1 MQESVTINRSYKDRL
16 FKIIFEDKKE
26 LLSLYNALTGKNYQ
40 NPDELEIN
48 TIDDV
53 IYMHLKNDMSFILDD
68 WQNLFE
74 QQSTFNP
81 NQPLRGFF
89 YFADLYKV
97 KYFGKKI
104 YSTRLLKIPT
114 PQYIVFYNGTANM
127 PDRKELRLSDAF
139 QQPTEQPDIEVVAH
153 MLNINYGHNKELMER
168 CQKLKEYAQFI
179 DIIRHYLRE
188 NKQWSN
194 EQAISKAIDDC
205 IKNNILR
212 DILQKER
219 LRVMASILSEF
230 DDVNFTYDIGH
241 DIFDNH
247 NYTKLSKLQLKK
259 LNNIHIH
266 NVCNNKDH
274 CEITPTCDYITQL
287 RDSVKY
293 LKSINYEKSIV
304 LETGFNNYPGNN
316 YEEKLINYIK
326 SFEKIE
332 DILKTE

>member
-26 LLSLYNALTGKNYQ
+26 LLSLYNALTGNNYQ

-114 PQYIVFYNGTANM
+114 PQYIVFYNGTTNM
-127 PDRKELRLSDAF
+127 PDKKELRLSDAF
-139 QQPTEQPDIEVVAH
+139 QQPTTQPDIEVVAH
-153 MLNINYGHNKELMER
+153 MLNINYEHNKELMER
-168 CQKLKEYAQFI
+168 CRKLKEYAQFI
-179 DIIRHYLRE
+179 DIIRHYLKE
-188 NKQWSN
+188 NEHWSN

-205 IKNNILR
+205 IQNNILR

-230 DDVNFTYDIGH
+230 DEVGYKEMIQD
-241 DIFDNH
+241 
-247 NYTKLSKLQLKK
+247 
-259 LNNIHIH
+259 
-266 NVCNNKDH
+266 
-274 CEITPTCDYITQL
+274 EA
-287 RDSVKY
+287 
-293 LKSINYEKSIV
+293 
-304 LETGFNNYPGNN
+304 
-316 YEEKLINYIK
+316 
-326 SFEKIE
+326 IE
-332 DILKTE
+332 DGEIRGSIKLAYKLKLPKPEIIAILRHDYNLSDEEVNQYMQKFWKN

>member
-1 MQESVTINRSYKDRL
+1 MQESVTINRTYKDRL

-114 PQYIVFYNGTANM
+114 PQYIVFYNGTTNM
-127 PDRKELRLSDAF
+127 PDKKELRLSDAF
-139 QQPTEQPDIEVVAH
+139 QQPTTQPDIEVVAH

-168 CQKLKEYAQFI
+168 CRKLKEYAQFI

-230 DDVNFTYDIGH
+230 DEVGYKEMIRQEAYEDAYEEAYEEGVEYGVKYGGVKTLIEFVQDIGYSKEDATTLAKQRFH
-241 DIFDNH
+241 LSDDVINQYMQKFWKDN
-247 NYTKLSKLQLKK
+247 
-259 LNNIHIH
+259 
-266 NVCNNKDH
+266 
-274 CEITPTCDYITQL
+274 
-287 RDSVKY
+287 
-293 LKSINYEKSIV
+293 
-304 LETGFNNYPGNN
+304 
-316 YEEKLINYIK
+316 
-326 SFEKIE
+326 
-332 DILKTE
+332 

>member
-1 MQESVTINRSYKDRL
+1 M
-16 FKIIFEDKKE
+16 
-26 LLSLYNALTGKNYQ
+26 
-40 NPDELEIN
+40 EIN

-114 PQYIVFYNGTANM
+114 PQYIIFYNGTASM

-139 QQPTEQPDIEVVAH
+139 QQPTAQPDIEVVAH

-168 CQKLKEYAQFI
+168 CRKLKEYAQFI

-205 IKNNILR
+205 IQNNILR

-230 DDVNFTYDIGH
+230 DEVGYKEMIKEEA
-241 DIFDNH
+241 
-247 NYTKLSKLQLKK
+247 Y
-259 LNNIHIH
+259 
-266 NVCNNKDH
+266 
-274 CEITPTCDYITQL
+274 EEA
-287 RDSVKY
+287 SVKSLIGFTQDTGY
-293 LKSINYEKSIV
+293 SKQEVFAIIKQRFHLSDDVINQYMQK
-304 LETGFNNYPGNN
+304 FW
-316 YEEKLINYIK
+316 KDK
-326 SFEKIE
+326 
-332 DILKTE
+332 

>member
-114 PQYIVFYNGTANM
+114 PQYIVFYNGTTNM
-127 PDRKELRLSDAF
+127 PDKKELRLSDAF
-139 QQPTEQPDIEVVAH
+139 QQPTTQPDIEVVAH

-168 CQKLKEYAQFI
+168 CRKLKEYAQFI

-205 IKNNILR
+205 IQNNILR

-230 DDVNFTYDIGH
+230 DEVGYKEMIQD
-241 DIFDNH
+241 
-247 NYTKLSKLQLKK
+247 
-259 LNNIHIH
+259 
-266 NVCNNKDH
+266 
-274 CEITPTCDYITQL
+274 EA
-287 RDSVKY
+287 
-293 LKSINYEKSIV
+293 
-304 LETGFNNYPGNN
+304 
-316 YEEKLINYIK
+316 
-326 SFEKIE
+326 IE
-332 DILKTE
+332 DGEIRGSIKLAYKLKLPKPEIIAILRHDYNLSDEEVNQYMPKFWIN

>member
-114 PQYIVFYNGTANM
+114 PQYIVFYNGTTNM
-127 PDRKELRLSDAF
+127 PDKKELRLSDAF
-139 QQPTEQPDIEVVAH
+139 QQPTTQPDIEVVAH

-230 DDVNFTYDIGH
+230 DEVGYKEMIQD
-241 DIFDNH
+241 
-247 NYTKLSKLQLKK
+247 
-259 LNNIHIH
+259 
-266 NVCNNKDH
+266 
-274 CEITPTCDYITQL
+274 EA
-287 RDSVKY
+287 
-293 LKSINYEKSIV
+293 
-304 LETGFNNYPGNN
+304 
-316 YEEKLINYIK
+316 
-326 SFEKIE
+326 IE
-332 DILKTE
+332 DGEIRGSIKLAYKLKLPKPEIIAILRHDYNLSDEEVNQYMQRFWKN

>member
-1 MQESVTINRSYKDRL
+1 MQESVTINRTYKDRL

-97 KYFGKKI
+97 KYFGKKV

-114 PQYIVFYNGTANM
+114 PQYIVFYNGTTSM

-139 QQPTEQPDIEVVAH
+139 QQPTAQPDIEVVAH

-205 IKNNILR
+205 IQNNILR

-230 DDVNFTYDIGH
+230 DEVGYKEMIRQEAYEDAYEEAYEEGVEYGVKYGGVKTLIEFVQDIGYSKEDATTLVKQRFH
-241 DIFDNH
+241 
-247 NYTKLSKLQLKK
+247 LS
-259 LNNIHIH
+259 
-266 NVCNNKDH
+266 D
-274 CEITPTCDYITQL
+274 DA
-287 RDSVKY
+287 
-293 LKSINYEKSIV
+293 INQYMQK
-304 LETGFNNYPGNN
+304 FWKN
-316 YEEKLINYIK
+316 
-326 SFEKIE
+326 
-332 DILKTE
+332 

>member
-114 PQYIVFYNGTANM
+114 PQYIVFYNGTTSM

-168 CQKLKEYAQFI
+168 CRKLKEYAQFI

-205 IKNNILR
+205 IQNNILR

-230 DDVNFTYDIGH
+230 DEVGYKEMIRQEAYEDAYEEAYEEGVEYGVKYGGVKTLIEFVQDIGYSKEDATTLAKQRFH
-241 DIFDNH
+241 
-247 NYTKLSKLQLKK
+247 LSDD
-259 LNNIHIH
+259 
-266 NVCNNKDH
+266 V
-274 CEITPTCDYITQL
+274 
-287 RDSVKY
+287 
-293 LKSINYEKSIV
+293 INQYMQK
-304 LETGFNNYPGNN
+304 FWKN
-316 YEEKLINYIK
+316 
-326 SFEKIE
+326 
-332 DILKTE
+332 

>member
-139 QQPTEQPDIEVVAH
+139 QQPTEQPDIEVIAH

-168 CQKLKEYAQFI
+168 CRKLKEYAQFI
-179 DIIRHYLRE
+179 DIIRHYLKE
-188 NKQWSN
+188 NEHWSN

-230 DDVNFTYDIGH
+230 DEVGYKEMIQD
-241 DIFDNH
+241 
-247 NYTKLSKLQLKK
+247 
-259 LNNIHIH
+259 
-266 NVCNNKDH
+266 
-274 CEITPTCDYITQL
+274 EA
-287 RDSVKY
+287 
-293 LKSINYEKSIV
+293 
-304 LETGFNNYPGNN
+304 
-316 YEEKLINYIK
+316 
-326 SFEKIE
+326 IE
-332 DILKTE
+332 DGEIRGSIKLAYKLKLPKPEIIAILRHDYNLSDEEVNQYMQKFWKN

>member
-114 PQYIVFYNGTANM
+114 PQYIVFYNGTMNM
-127 PDRKELRLSDAF
+127 PDKKELRLSDAF
-139 QQPTEQPDIEVVAH
+139 QQPTTQPDIEVVAH

-188 NKQWSN
+188 NEQWTN

-205 IKNNILR
+205 IQNNILR

-230 DDVNFTYDIGH
+230 DEVGYKEMIQD
-241 DIFDNH
+241 
-247 NYTKLSKLQLKK
+247 
-259 LNNIHIH
+259 
-266 NVCNNKDH
+266 
-274 CEITPTCDYITQL
+274 EA
-287 RDSVKY
+287 
-293 LKSINYEKSIV
+293 
-304 LETGFNNYPGNN
+304 
-316 YEEKLINYIK
+316 
-326 SFEKIE
+326 IE
-332 DILKTE
+332 DGEIRGSIKLAYKLKLPKPEIIAILRHDYNLSDDEVNQYMQRFWKN

>member
-114 PQYIVFYNGTANM
+114 PQYIVFYNGTTNM
-127 PDRKELRLSDAF
+127 PDKKELRLSDAF
-139 QQPTEQPDIEVVAH
+139 QQPTTQPDIEVVAH

-168 CQKLKEYAQFI
+168 CRKLKEYAQFI

-205 IKNNILR
+205 IQNNILR

-230 DDVNFTYDIGH
+230 DEVGYKEMIR
-241 DIFDNH
+241 
-247 NYTKLSKLQLKK
+247 
-259 LNNIHIH
+259 
-266 NVCNNKDH
+266 
-274 CEITPTCDYITQL
+274 EEA
-287 RDSVKY
+287 
-293 LKSINYEKSIV
+293 YEDA
-304 LETGFNNYPGNN
+304 
-316 YEEKLINYIK
+316 YEEAYGKAYGEGEISGMIKLAQNLNLPKSQIITMIKQNYNLSDEEISEYMQELWK
-326 SFEKIE
+326 
-332 DILKTE
+332 D

>member
-1 MQESVTINRSYKDRL
+1 MQESVTINRTYKDRL
-16 FKIIFEDKKE
+16 FKIIFEGKKE

-127 PDRKELRLSDAF
+127 PDKKELRLSDAF
-139 QQPTEQPDIEVVAH
+139 QQPTTQPDIEVVAH

-179 DIIRHYLRE
+179 DIIRHYLKE
-188 NKQWSN
+188 NEHWSN

-230 DDVNFTYDIGH
+230 DEVGYKEMIRQEAYEDAYEEAYEDAYEEGVEYGVKTLIEFVQDIGYSKEDATTLVKQRFH
-241 DIFDNH
+241 
-247 NYTKLSKLQLKK
+247 LS
-259 LNNIHIH
+259 
-266 NVCNNKDH
+266 D
-274 CEITPTCDYITQL
+274 DA
-287 RDSVKY
+287 
-293 LKSINYEKSIV
+293 INQYMQK
-304 LETGFNNYPGNN
+304 FWKN
-316 YEEKLINYIK
+316 
-326 SFEKIE
+326 
-332 DILKTE
+332 

>member
-1 MQESVTINRSYKDRL
+1 MQESVTINRTYKDRL

-114 PQYIVFYNGTANM
+114 PQYIVFYNGTTNM
-127 PDRKELRLSDAF
+127 PDKKELRLSDAF
-139 QQPTEQPDIEVVAH
+139 QQPTAQPDIEVVAH

-188 NKQWSN
+188 NEHWSN

-205 IKNNILR
+205 IQNNILR

-230 DDVNFTYDIGH
+230 DEVGYKEMIQDEAYEDGVEYGVKTLIEFTQDTGYSKQEVLSIIKQRFHLSDDAVNQYMQKFWK
-241 DIFDNH
+241 N
-247 NYTKLSKLQLKK
+247 
-259 LNNIHIH
+259 
-266 NVCNNKDH
+266 
-274 CEITPTCDYITQL
+274 
-287 RDSVKY
+287 
-293 LKSINYEKSIV
+293 
-304 LETGFNNYPGNN
+304 
-316 YEEKLINYIK
+316 
-326 SFEKIE
+326 
-332 DILKTE
+332 

>member
-1 MQESVTINRSYKDRL
+1 MQESVTINRTYKDRL

-139 QQPTEQPDIEVVAH
+139 QQPTAQPDIEVVAH

-179 DIIRHYLRE
+179 DIIRHYLKE
-188 NKQWSN
+188 NEHWSN

-205 IKNNILR
+205 IQNNILR

-230 DDVNFTYDIGH
+230 DEVGYKEMIRQEAYEDAYEEAYEEGVEYGVKYGGVKTLIEFVQDIGYSKEDATTLAKQRFH
-241 DIFDNH
+241 LSDDVINQYMQKFWKDN
-247 NYTKLSKLQLKK
+247 
-259 LNNIHIH
+259 
-266 NVCNNKDH
+266 
-274 CEITPTCDYITQL
+274 
-287 RDSVKY
+287 
-293 LKSINYEKSIV
+293 
-304 LETGFNNYPGNN
+304 
-316 YEEKLINYIK
+316 
-326 SFEKIE
+326 
-332 DILKTE
+332 

>member
-1 MQESVTINRSYKDRL
+1 MQESVTINRTYKDRL

-104 YSTRLLKIPT
+104 SSTRLLKIPT

-127 PDRKELRLSDAF
+127 PDKKELRLSDAF

-179 DIIRHYLRE
+179 DIIRHYLKE

-205 IKNNILR
+205 IQNNILR

-230 DDVNFTYDIGH
+230 DEVGYKEMIR
-241 DIFDNH
+241 
-247 NYTKLSKLQLKK
+247 Q
-259 LNNIHIH
+259 
-266 NVCNNKDH
+266 
-274 CEITPTCDYITQL
+274 EA
-287 RDSVKY
+287 
-293 LKSINYEKSIV
+293 YEDA
-304 LETGFNNYPGNN
+304 
-316 YEEKLINYIK
+316 YEEGHEAGLEEGREQELAHGVKSYIK
-326 SFEKIE
+326 LAQSIGYAESKIVTMLMQEFNLSE
-332 DILKTE
+332 DQASQYVQKFWKDK

>member
-1 MQESVTINRSYKDRL
+1 MQESVTINRTYKDRL

-179 DIIRHYLRE
+179 DIIRHYLKE
-188 NKQWSN
+188 NEHWSN

-230 DDVNFTYDIGH
+230 DEVGYKEMIQD
-241 DIFDNH
+241 
-247 NYTKLSKLQLKK
+247 
-259 LNNIHIH
+259 
-266 NVCNNKDH
+266 
-274 CEITPTCDYITQL
+274 EA
-287 RDSVKY
+287 
-293 LKSINYEKSIV
+293 
-304 LETGFNNYPGNN
+304 
-316 YEEKLINYIK
+316 
-326 SFEKIE
+326 IE
-332 DILKTE
+332 DGEIRGSIKLAYKLKLPKPEIIAILRHDYNLSDEEVSQYMQKFWKN

>member
-114 PQYIVFYNGTANM
+114 PQYIVFYNGTTNM
-127 PDRKELRLSDAF
+127 PDKKELRLSDAF
-139 QQPTEQPDIEVVAH
+139 QQPTTQPDIEVVAH

-179 DIIRHYLRE
+179 DIIRHYLKE
-188 NKQWSN
+188 NEHWSN

-230 DDVNFTYDIGH
+230 DEVGYKEMIRQEAYEDAYEEVYEEISVKSLIEFVQDIGYSKEDAATLVKQRFH
-241 DIFDNH
+241 
-247 NYTKLSKLQLKK
+247 LSDDAINQYMQKFWKK
-259 LNNIHIH
+259 
-266 NVCNNKDH
+266 
-274 CEITPTCDYITQL
+274 
-287 RDSVKY
+287 
-293 LKSINYEKSIV
+293 
-304 LETGFNNYPGNN
+304 
-316 YEEKLINYIK
+316 
-326 SFEKIE
+326 
-332 DILKTE
+332 

>member
-1 MQESVTINRSYKDRL
+1 MQESVTINRTYKDRL
-16 FKIIFEDKKE
+16 FKIIFEDKKK

-127 PDRKELRLSDAF
+127 PDKKELRLSDSF

-179 DIIRHYLRE
+179 DIIRHYLKE

-205 IKNNILR
+205 IQNNILR

-230 DDVNFTYDIGH
+230 DEVGYKEMIR
-241 DIFDNH
+241 
-247 NYTKLSKLQLKK
+247 Q
-259 LNNIHIH
+259 
-266 NVCNNKDH
+266 
-274 CEITPTCDYITQL
+274 EA
-287 RDSVKY
+287 
-293 LKSINYEKSIV
+293 YEDA
-304 LETGFNNYPGNN
+304 
-316 YEEKLINYIK
+316 YEEGHEAGLEEGREQELAHGVKSYIK
-326 SFEKIE
+326 LAQSIGYAESKIVTMLMQEFNLSE
-332 DILKTE
+332 DQASQYVQKFWKDK

>member
-1 MQESVTINRSYKDRL
+1 MQESVSINRTYKDRL

-114 PQYIVFYNGTANM
+114 PQYIVFYNGTTNM

-168 CQKLKEYAQFI
+168 CRKLKEYAQFI

-230 DDVNFTYDIGH
+230 DEVGYKEMIQD
-241 DIFDNH
+241 
-247 NYTKLSKLQLKK
+247 
-259 LNNIHIH
+259 
-266 NVCNNKDH
+266 
-274 CEITPTCDYITQL
+274 EA
-287 RDSVKY
+287 
-293 LKSINYEKSIV
+293 
-304 LETGFNNYPGNN
+304 
-316 YEEKLINYIK
+316 
-326 SFEKIE
+326 IE
-332 DILKTE
+332 DGEIRGSIKLAYKLKLPKPEIIAILRHDYNLSDEEVNQYMQKFWKN

>member
-114 PQYIVFYNGTANM
+114 PQYIVFYNGTTNM

-168 CQKLKEYAQFI
+168 CRKLKEYAQFI

-205 IKNNILR
+205 IQNNILR

-230 DDVNFTYDIGH
+230 DEVGYKEMIRQEAYEDAYEEAYEEGVEYGVKYGGVKTLIEFVQDIGYSKEDATTLAKQRFH
-241 DIFDNH
+241 LSDDVINQYMQKFWKDN
-247 NYTKLSKLQLKK
+247 
-259 LNNIHIH
+259 
-266 NVCNNKDH
+266 
-274 CEITPTCDYITQL
+274 
-287 RDSVKY
+287 
-293 LKSINYEKSIV
+293 
-304 LETGFNNYPGNN
+304 
-316 YEEKLINYIK
+316 
-326 SFEKIE
+326 
-332 DILKTE
+332 

>member
-1 MQESVTINRSYKDRL
+1 MQESVTINRTYKDRL
-16 FKIIFEDKKE
+16 FKIIFEGKKE

-114 PQYIVFYNGTANM
+114 PQYIVFYNGTTNM
-127 PDRKELRLSDAF
+127 PDKKELRLSDAF
-139 QQPTEQPDIEVVAH
+139 QQPTEQPDIEVIAH

-168 CQKLKEYAQFI
+168 CRKLKEYAQFI

-205 IKNNILR
+205 IQNNILR

-230 DDVNFTYDIGH
+230 DEVGYKEMIQD
-241 DIFDNH
+241 
-247 NYTKLSKLQLKK
+247 
-259 LNNIHIH
+259 
-266 NVCNNKDH
+266 
-274 CEITPTCDYITQL
+274 EA
-287 RDSVKY
+287 
-293 LKSINYEKSIV
+293 
-304 LETGFNNYPGNN
+304 
-316 YEEKLINYIK
+316 
-326 SFEKIE
+326 IE
-332 DILKTE
+332 DGEIRGSIKLAYKLKLPKPEIIAILRHDYNLSDEEVNQYMQKFWKN

>member
-1 MQESVTINRSYKDRL
+1 MQESVTINRTYKDRL
-16 FKIIFEDKKE
+16 FKIIFEGKKE

-127 PDRKELRLSDAF
+127 PDKKELRLSDAF

-179 DIIRHYLRE
+179 DIIRHYLKE
-188 NKQWSN
+188 NEHWSN

-230 DDVNFTYDIGH
+230 DEVGYKEMIRQEAYEDAYEDAYEEGVEYGVKTLIEFVQDIGYSKEDATTLVKQRFH
-241 DIFDNH
+241 
-247 NYTKLSKLQLKK
+247 LS
-259 LNNIHIH
+259 
-266 NVCNNKDH
+266 D
-274 CEITPTCDYITQL
+274 DA
-287 RDSVKY
+287 
-293 LKSINYEKSIV
+293 INQYMQK
-304 LETGFNNYPGNN
+304 FWKN
-316 YEEKLINYIK
+316 
-326 SFEKIE
+326 
-332 DILKTE
+332 

>member
-114 PQYIVFYNGTANM
+114 PQYIVFYNGTTNM
-127 PDRKELRLSDAF
+127 PDKKELRLSDAF
-139 QQPTEQPDIEVVAH
+139 QQPTTQPDIEVVAH

-205 IKNNILR
+205 IQNNILR

-230 DDVNFTYDIGH
+230 DEVGYKEMIRQEAYEYAYEEAYEEGVEYGVKYGGVKTLIEFVQDIGYSKEDATTLAKQRFH
-241 DIFDNH
+241 LSDDVINQYMQKFWKDN
-247 NYTKLSKLQLKK
+247 
-259 LNNIHIH
+259 
-266 NVCNNKDH
+266 
-274 CEITPTCDYITQL
+274 
-287 RDSVKY
+287 
-293 LKSINYEKSIV
+293 
-304 LETGFNNYPGNN
+304 
-316 YEEKLINYIK
+316 
-326 SFEKIE
+326 
-332 DILKTE
+332 

>member
-114 PQYIVFYNGTANM
+114 PQYIVFYNGTTSM

-168 CQKLKEYAQFI
+168 CRKLKEYAQFI

-205 IKNNILR
+205 IQNNILR

-230 DDVNFTYDIGH
+230 DEVGYKEMIR
-241 DIFDNH
+241 
-247 NYTKLSKLQLKK
+247 
-259 LNNIHIH
+259 
-266 NVCNNKDH
+266 
-274 CEITPTCDYITQL
+274 E
-287 RDSVKY
+287 
-293 LKSINYEKSIV
+293 EA
-304 LETGFNNYPGNN
+304 
-316 YEEKLINYIK
+316 YEEAYGEGEISGMIKLAQNLKLPKSQIITMIKQNYNLSDEEISEYMQELWK
-326 SFEKIE
+326 
-332 DILKTE
+332 D

>member
-1 MQESVTINRSYKDRL
+1 MQESVTINRTYKDRL

-114 PQYIVFYNGTANM
+114 PQYIVFYNGTTNM
-127 PDRKELRLSDAF
+127 PDKKELRLSDAF
-139 QQPTEQPDIEVVAH
+139 QQPTEQPDIEVIAH

-168 CQKLKEYAQFI
+168 CRKLKEYAQFI

-205 IKNNILR
+205 IQNNILR

-230 DDVNFTYDIGH
+230 DEVGYKEMIRQEAYEDAYEDAYEEGVEYGVKTLIEFVQDIGYSKEYATTLVKQRFH
-241 DIFDNH
+241 
-247 NYTKLSKLQLKK
+247 LS
-259 LNNIHIH
+259 
-266 NVCNNKDH
+266 D
-274 CEITPTCDYITQL
+274 DA
-287 RDSVKY
+287 
-293 LKSINYEKSIV
+293 INQYMQK
-304 LETGFNNYPGNN
+304 FWKN
-316 YEEKLINYIK
+316 
-326 SFEKIE
+326 
-332 DILKTE
+332 

>member
-114 PQYIVFYNGTANM
+114 PQYIVFYNGTTSM

-139 QQPTEQPDIEVVAH
+139 QQPTVQPDIEVVAH

-168 CQKLKEYAQFI
+168 CRKLKEYAQFI

-205 IKNNILR
+205 IQNNILR

-230 DDVNFTYDIGH
+230 DEVGYKEMIQD
-241 DIFDNH
+241 
-247 NYTKLSKLQLKK
+247 
-259 LNNIHIH
+259 
-266 NVCNNKDH
+266 
-274 CEITPTCDYITQL
+274 EA
-287 RDSVKY
+287 
-293 LKSINYEKSIV
+293 
-304 LETGFNNYPGNN
+304 
-316 YEEKLINYIK
+316 
-326 SFEKIE
+326 IE
-332 DILKTE
+332 DGEIRGSIKLAYKLKLPKPEIIAILRHDYNLSDEEVNQYMQKFWKK

>member
-1 MQESVTINRSYKDRL
+1 MQESVTINRTYKDRL

-114 PQYIVFYNGTANM
+114 PQYIVFYNGTTNM

-168 CQKLKEYAQFI
+168 CRKLKEYAQFI

-205 IKNNILR
+205 IQNNILR

-230 DDVNFTYDIGH
+230 DEVGYKEMIR
-241 DIFDNH
+241 
-247 NYTKLSKLQLKK
+247 Q
-259 LNNIHIH
+259 
-266 NVCNNKDH
+266 
-274 CEITPTCDYITQL
+274 EA
-287 RDSVKY
+287 
-293 LKSINYEKSIV
+293 YEDA
-304 LETGFNNYPGNN
+304 
-316 YEEKLINYIK
+316 YEEGHEAGLEEGREQELAHGVKSYIK
-326 SFEKIE
+326 LAQSIGYAESKIVTMLMQEFNLSE
-332 DILKTE
+332 DQASQYVQKFWKDK

>member
-1 MQESVTINRSYKDRL
+1 MQESVTINRTYKDRL

-114 PQYIVFYNGTANM
+114 PQYIVFYNGTTNM
-127 PDRKELRLSDAF
+127 PDKKELRLSDAF
-139 QQPTEQPDIEVVAH
+139 QQPTTQPDIEVVAH

-179 DIIRHYLRE
+179 DIIRHYLKE
-188 NKQWSN
+188 NEHWSN

-230 DDVNFTYDIGH
+230 DEVGYKEMI
-241 DIFDNH
+241 
-247 NYTKLSKLQLKK
+247 
-259 LNNIHIH
+259 
-266 NVCNNKDH
+266 
-274 CEITPTCDYITQL
+274 
-287 RDSVKY
+287 
-293 LKSINYEKSIV
+293 
-304 LETGFNNYPGNN
+304 LEEA
-316 YEEKLINYIK
+316 YEEAYEEGLEAGRQEGREQELAHGVKSYIK
-326 SFEKIE
+326 LAQNFGYGESKIVTMLMQEFDLSE
-332 DILKTE
+332 DKASQYVQKFWKDK

>member
-114 PQYIVFYNGTANM
+114 PQYIVFYNGTTSM

-230 DDVNFTYDIGH
+230 DEVGYKEMIR
-241 DIFDNH
+241 
-247 NYTKLSKLQLKK
+247 
-259 LNNIHIH
+259 
-266 NVCNNKDH
+266 
-274 CEITPTCDYITQL
+274 E
-287 RDSVKY
+287 
-293 LKSINYEKSIV
+293 EA
-304 LETGFNNYPGNN
+304 
-316 YEEKLINYIK
+316 YEEAYGEGEISGMIKLAQNLKLPKSQIITMIKQNYNLSDEEISEYMQELWK
-326 SFEKIE
+326 
-332 DILKTE
+332 D

>member
-1 MQESVTINRSYKDRL
+1 MQESVSINRTYKDRL

-127 PDRKELRLSDAF
+127 PDKKELRLSDAF

-188 NKQWSN
+188 NEHWTN

-205 IKNNILR
+205 IQNNILR

-230 DDVNFTYDIGH
+230 DEVGYKEMIRQEAYEDAYEEAYKEAYEEGVEYGVKTLIEFVQDIGYSKEDTTTLAKQRFH
-241 DIFDNH
+241 
-247 NYTKLSKLQLKK
+247 LS
-259 LNNIHIH
+259 
-266 NVCNNKDH
+266 D
-274 CEITPTCDYITQL
+274 DA
-287 RDSVKY
+287 
-293 LKSINYEKSIV
+293 INQYMQK
-304 LETGFNNYPGNN
+304 FWKN
-316 YEEKLINYIK
+316 
-326 SFEKIE
+326 
-332 DILKTE
+332 

>member
-127 PDRKELRLSDAF
+127 PDKKELRLSDAF
-139 QQPTEQPDIEVVAH
+139 QQPTTQPDIEVVAH

-179 DIIRHYLRE
+179 DIIRHYLKE
-188 NKQWSN
+188 NEHWSN

-230 DDVNFTYDIGH
+230 DEVGYKEMIRQEAYEDAYEEAYEDAYEEGVEYGVKTLIEFVQDIGYSKEDATTLVKQRFH
-241 DIFDNH
+241 
-247 NYTKLSKLQLKK
+247 LS
-259 LNNIHIH
+259 
-266 NVCNNKDH
+266 D
-274 CEITPTCDYITQL
+274 DA
-287 RDSVKY
+287 
-293 LKSINYEKSIV
+293 INQYMQK
-304 LETGFNNYPGNN
+304 FWKN
-316 YEEKLINYIK
+316 
-326 SFEKIE
+326 
-332 DILKTE
+332 

>member
-1 MQESVTINRSYKDRL
+1 MQESVSINRTYKDRL

-127 PDRKELRLSDAF
+127 PDKKELRLSDAF

-179 DIIRHYLRE
+179 DIIRHYLKE
-188 NKQWSN
+188 NEHWSN

-205 IKNNILR
+205 IKNNIPR

-230 DDVNFTYDIGH
+230 DEVGYKEMIRQEAYEDAYEDAYEEGVEYGVKTLIEFVQDIGYSKEDATTLVKQRFH
-241 DIFDNH
+241 
-247 NYTKLSKLQLKK
+247 LS
-259 LNNIHIH
+259 
-266 NVCNNKDH
+266 D
-274 CEITPTCDYITQL
+274 DA
-287 RDSVKY
+287 
-293 LKSINYEKSIV
+293 INQYMQK
-304 LETGFNNYPGNN
+304 FWKN
-316 YEEKLINYIK
+316 
-326 SFEKIE
+326 
-332 DILKTE
+332 

>member
-1 MQESVTINRSYKDRL
+1 MQESVSINRTYKDRL

-127 PDRKELRLSDAF
+127 PDKKELRLSDAF
-139 QQPTEQPDIEVVAH
+139 QQPTAQPDIEVVAH

-168 CQKLKEYAQFI
+168 CRKLKEYAQFI

-188 NKQWSN
+188 NEHWTN

-205 IKNNILR
+205 IQNNILR

-230 DDVNFTYDIGH
+230 DEVGYKEMIRQEAYEDAYEEI
-241 DIFDNH
+241 
-247 NYTKLSKLQLKK
+247 
-259 LNNIHIH
+259 
-266 NVCNNKDH
+266 
-274 CEITPTCDYITQL
+274 CEEI
-287 RDSVKY
+287 SVKSLIEFTQDTGY
-293 LKSINYEKSIV
+293 SKQEVFAIIKQRFHLSDDAINQYMQK
-304 LETGFNNYPGNN
+304 FW
-316 YEEKLINYIK
+316 KDK
-326 SFEKIE
+326 
-332 DILKTE
+332 

>member
-114 PQYIVFYNGTANM
+114 PQYIVFYNGTTSM
-127 PDRKELRLSDAF
+127 PDKKELRLSDAF
-139 QQPTEQPDIEVVAH
+139 QQPTAQPDIEVVAH

-168 CQKLKEYAQFI
+168 CRKLKEYAQFI

-205 IKNNILR
+205 IQNNILR

-230 DDVNFTYDIGH
+230 DEVGYKEMIKEEAYEDAYEEVYEE
-241 DIFDNH
+241 
-247 NYTKLSKLQLKK
+247 
-259 LNNIHIH
+259 
-266 NVCNNKDH
+266 VCE
-274 CEITPTCDYITQL
+274 EI
-287 RDSVKY
+287 SVKSLIEFTQDTGY
-293 LKSINYEKSIV
+293 SKQEVFAIIKQRFHLSDDVINQYMQK
-304 LETGFNNYPGNN
+304 FW
-316 YEEKLINYIK
+316 KDK
-326 SFEKIE
+326 
-332 DILKTE
+332 